1 MGGSKI
7 NKAIF
12 LDRDGVIN
20 KNIFNKNTGEFE
32 SPHRVKDF
40 KIFPWVIDSLKTLEI
55 LGYKLFLISNQP
67 SYAKGKT
74 SLKNI
79 KDIHKKL
86 HGILIKNKIKFIEY
100 FYCYHHPKGVV
111 KKYSIKCKCR
121 KPSPY
126 FLNLANKKYNIDLS
140 NSWIVGDRDTD
151 VECGI
156 KAGVKTILIKTKE
169 ESMNKKAGKSKPF
182 YKAKNLKDAVKII
195 KKNDRL

>member
-7 NKAIF
+7 NKAVF

-20 KNIFNKNTGEFE
+20 KNIFNKDTGEFE
-32 SPHRVKDF
+32 SPHKTEDF
-40 KIFPWVIDSLKTLEI
+40 KIFPWVIESLKNLQR

-86 HGILIKNKIKFIEY
+86 HSILVKNKINFKDY
-100 FYCYHHPKGVV
+100 FYCYHHPKGIV
-111 KKYSIKCKCR
+111 KKYSIICKCR

-126 FLNLANKKYNIDLS
+126 FLNLARRKYKLDLGS
-140 NSWIVGDRDTD
+140 SWMIGDRDTD
-151 VECGI
+151 IECGI
-156 KAGVKTILIKTKE
+156 KAGVKTILIKSKE
-169 ESMNKKAGKSKPF
+169 EMINKKSGKSKPAF
-182 YKAKNLKDAVKII
+182 KAKNLKYAVSII
-195 KKNDRL
+195 KKKTID